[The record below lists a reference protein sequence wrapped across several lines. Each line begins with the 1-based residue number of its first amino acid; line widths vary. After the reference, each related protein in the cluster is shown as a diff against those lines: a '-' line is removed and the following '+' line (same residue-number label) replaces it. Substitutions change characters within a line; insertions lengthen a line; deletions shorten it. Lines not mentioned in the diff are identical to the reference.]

1 MFLRWVEDGV
11 VLEIVDDGEGFHP
24 EAARGAGL
32 GLASM
37 TARAEEAGGS
47 LKVDSSP
54 GTGTRVVVRVPVG
67 PDEEAANA

>member
-1 MFLRWVEDGV
+1 MDLGLEKDCV

-32 GLASM
+32 GLSSM

-47 LKVDSSP
+47 LEVDSSP
-54 GTGTRVVVRVPVG
+54 GKGTRVVVRVKVG
-67 PDEEAANA
+67 PDEETGNA